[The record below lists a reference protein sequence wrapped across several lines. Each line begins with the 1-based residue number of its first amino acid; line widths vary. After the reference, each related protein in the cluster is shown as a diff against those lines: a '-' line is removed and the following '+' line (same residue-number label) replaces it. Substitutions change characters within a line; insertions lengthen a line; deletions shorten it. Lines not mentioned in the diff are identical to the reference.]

1 MKVKPFLTTPAVI
14 GFLFAVGLILMPAQI
29 PAMHGITADEGMQH
43 MAQNF
48 GSALLAIAVVSWL
61 ARNTPDSIARRAI
74 VWGVFTYWVFG
85 SISTILVQLKGLPN
99 NLNLITIAF
108 HVPLAVI
115 FGILA
120 LKQRGTIET
129 QLVHKGIPLIKTTFQ
144 LNFQIQSI
152 T

>member
-1 MKVKPFLTTPAVI
+1 MKVKPFLIITAALA
-14 GFLFAVGLILMPAQI
+14 FLFSVGFILMPAQI

-61 ARNTPDSIARRAI
+61 ARNTPDSKARRAI

-85 SISTILVQLKGLPN
+85 SISTIMVQIKGLPN
-99 NLNLITIAF
+99 NLNLLTIAF

-115 FGILA
+115 FGYLA
-120 LKQRGTIET
+120 LKYRGPIET
-129 QLVHKGIPLIKTTFQ
+129 
-144 LNFQIQSI
+144 
-152 T
+152 